1 MPKAKIETAGL
12 PPKQVTTMSPMYP
25 FYELW
30 SNDLISVLLL
40 LLLVYAQVQYHL
52 TTYTVK
58 IIKDT
63 RALRE
68 NTLSATE
75 DNNNILNKMRDEVQ
89 SLTTRMGTHMESK
102 DKLEQQLQALA
113 SAFKEL
119 LSAESALLTTKVTTL
134 KKTLMNGGFWGEK
147 ARQKLQKQMDDAS
160 QRNAVLEK
168 AGSMV

>member
-1 MPKAKIETAGL
+1 MT
-12 PPKQVTTMSPMYP
+12 PMFP

-52 TTYTVK
+52 ATYTVK
-58 IIKDT
+58 IVKDT
-63 RALRE
+63 RTLRE
-68 NTLSATE
+68 NTLRATE
-75 DNNNILNKMRDEVQ
+75 DNNNILNKMRDELK
-89 SLTTRMGTHMESK
+89 SLTTRMESK
-102 DKLEQQLQALA
+102 ENLEQRLQALA

-119 LSAESALLTTKVTTL
+119 VSAESALLTTKVTTL
-134 KKTLMNGGFWGEK
+134 KKTLMSGGFWGEK
-147 ARQKLQKQMDDAS
+147 ARQKLQTQMNDAS

>member
-1 MPKAKIETAGL
+1 MAPMP
-12 PPKQVTTMSPMYP
+12 P

-30 SNDLISVLLL
+30 SNDLTSVLLL

-52 TTYTVK
+52 ATYTVK
-58 IIKDT
+58 IAKQT

-75 DNNNILNKMRDEVQ
+75 DNNNVLSQMRKDLN
-89 SLTTRMGTHMESK
+89 SLTSRMDTHNESK
-102 DKLEQQLQALA
+102 ENLEERLQTLA

-119 LSAESALLTTKVTTL
+119 LSAESALLTAKVATL
-134 KKTLMNGGFWGEK
+134 KKKLVSGGFWGDK
-147 ARQKLQKQMDDAS
+147 ARQLQTQMDDAS
-160 QRNAVLEK
+160 QRNTLLEK

>member
-1 MPKAKIETAGL
+1 
-12 PPKQVTTMSPMYP
+12 
-25 FYELW
+25 
-30 SNDLISVLLL
+30 LISVLLL
-40 LLLVYAQVQYHL
+40 LLLVYAQVHYHL
-52 TTYTVK
+52 TIYTVK

-89 SLTTRMGTHMESK
+89 TLTTRMGTHMESK

-119 LSAESALLTTKVTTL
+119 LSAESALLTTKVATL

-168 AGSMV
+168 AASIV

>member
-1 MPKAKIETAGL
+1 MF
-12 PPKQVTTMSPMYP
+12 P

-30 SNDLISVLLL
+30 SNDLTSVLLL

-52 TTYTVK
+52 ANYTVK
-58 IIKDT
+58 IVKQT

-75 DNNNILNKMRDEVQ
+75 DNNNILNKMRDDLQ
-89 SLTTRMGTHMESK
+89 SLTTRIESK
-102 DKLEQQLQALA
+102 ENLEQRLQTLA

-119 LSAESALLTTKVTTL
+119 VSAESALLKSKVASL
-134 KKTLMNGGFWGEK
+134 RKTLVSGGFWGEK
-147 ARQKLQKQMDDAS
+147 GRQKLQMQMDDAS

-168 AGSMV
+168 AATMV

>member
-1 MPKAKIETAGL
+1 MF
-12 PPKQVTTMSPMYP
+12 P

-30 SNDLISVLLL
+30 SNDLTSVLLL

-52 TTYTVK
+52 ATYTVK
-58 IIKDT
+58 IIKDS

-75 DNNNILNKMRDEVQ
+75 DNNKTLSQMREDLQ
-89 SLTTRMGTHMESK
+89 SATTRIQALVEAK
-102 DKLEQQLQALA
+102 ENLEQRLQTLA

-119 LSAESALLTTKVTTL
+119 VSAESALLKSKVASL
-134 KKTLMNGGFWGEK
+134 RKTLVSGGFWGEK
-147 ARQKLQKQMDDAS
+147 GRQKLQMQMDDAS

-168 AGSMV
+168 AASMV

>member
-1 MPKAKIETAGL
+1 MSKAKIETAGL

-89 SLTTRMGTHMESK
+89 SLTTRIESK

-119 LSAESALLTTKVTTL
+119 VSAESALLTTKVTTL
-134 KKTLMNGGFWGEK
+134 RKTLVSGGFWGEK
-147 ARQKLQKQMDDAS
+147 RRQKLQMQMDDAS
-160 QRNAVLEK
+160 QRNAILEK
-168 AGSMV
+168 AATMV

>member
-1 MPKAKIETAGL
+1 MF
-12 PPKQVTTMSPMYP
+12 P

-30 SNDLISVLLL
+30 SNDLTSVLLL

-52 TTYTVK
+52 ATYTVK
-58 IIKDT
+58 IVKDT

-75 DNNNILNKMRDEVQ
+75 DNNNILNKMRDELK
-89 SLTTRMGTHMESK
+89 SLTTRMETHNESK
-102 DKLEQQLQALA
+102 ENLEKRIQNLS

-119 LSAESALLTTKVTTL
+119 LSAESALLISKVATL
-134 KKTLMNGGFWGEK
+134 KKRLVSGGFWGEK
-147 ARQKLQKQMDDAS
+147 ARQKLQTQMDDAS

-168 AGSMV
+168 AASMV

>member
-1 MPKAKIETAGL
+1 MF
-12 PPKQVTTMSPMYP
+12 P

-30 SNDLISVLLL
+30 TNDLTSVLLL

-52 TTYTVK
+52 ANYTGKIVK
-58 IIKDT
+58 QT

-75 DNNNILNKMRDEVQ
+75 DNNNILNKMRDDLQ
-89 SLTTRMGTHMESK
+89 SLTTRIESK
-102 DKLEQQLQALA
+102 ENLEQRLQTLA

-119 LSAESALLTTKVTTL
+119 VSAESALLKSKVASL
-134 KKTLMNGGFWGEK
+134 RKTLVSGGFWGEK
-147 ARQKLQKQMDDAS
+147 GRQKLQMQMDDAS

-168 AGSMV
+168 AATMV

>member
-1 MPKAKIETAGL
+1 
-12 PPKQVTTMSPMYP
+12 MSPMFP

-30 SNDLISVLLL
+30 SNDLTSVLLL

-52 TTYTVK
+52 ATYTVK
-58 IIKDT
+58 IVKDT

-75 DNNNILNKMRDEVQ
+75 DNNNILNKMRDELK
-89 SLTTRMGTHMESK
+89 SLTTRMETHNESK
-102 DKLEQQLQALA
+102 ENLEKRIQNLS

-119 LSAESALLTTKVTTL
+119 LSAESALLISKVATL
-134 KKTLMNGGFWGEK
+134 KKRLVSGGFWGEK
-147 ARQKLQKQMDDAS
+147 ARQKLQTQMDDAS

-168 AGSMV
+168 AASMV